1 MAPQAAT
8 RMTYEE
14 FMALPE
20 EEGTFYELI
29 EGELVVNPAPVPR
42 HQRIARKILG
52 RLDRYFEKHGG
63 GEVWHAPLDIVLS
76 RENVLEPDLAVILS
90 GRASIVGHKNVQGAP
105 DIVIEVLSEGT
116 RRKDKTVK
124 RRLYEQHGVTEVWIV
139 DPDELSVTVIR
150 DGDAAV
156 VTNVVSSPLLPDFTL
171 DLRYVFADEP

>member
-1 MAPQAAT
+1 MAPQTAT

-14 FMALPE
+14 FMALPD
-20 EEGTFYELI
+20 EEGKYYELI

-63 GEVWHAPLDIVLS
+63 GEVWLAPLDVVLS

-90 GRASIVGHKNVQGAP
+90 GRASIVGQKNVQGAP

-124 RRLYEQHGVTEVWIV
+124 RRLYEQNGVTEIWIV
-139 DPDELSVTVIR
+139 DPDELSTTIIR
-150 DGDAAV
+150 AGNATV
-156 VTNVVSSPLLPDFTL
+156 VTDTVSSPLLPGFAL
-171 DLRYVFADEP
+171 DLRYVFAEEP